1 LANIVIQKHWQMIY
15 LTRRERFSA
24 AHRMYRTDWSDQKNQ
39 EIFGK
44 CSNPNWHGHNYV
56 LWVTIKGEPSNE
68 HGFVMNIN
76 ILKQII
82 KNRVID
88 KVDHKNLNLDVDF
101 MKGKITTTENLVIS
115 IWNELNSEIEKEGA
129 FLHCIKIEETEN
141 NSIEYYG
148 KKN

>member
-1 LANIVIQKHWQMIY
+1 MIC

-39 EIFGK
+39 ETFGK
-44 CSNPNWHGHNYV
+44 CSNSNWHGHNYV
-56 LWVTIKGEPSNE
+56 LWVTIKGEPSDE

-82 KNRVID
+82 KNKVID
-88 KVDHKNLNLDVDF
+88 KVDHKNLNLDVEF
-101 MKGKITTTENLVIS
+101 MKGKITTTENLAVS
-115 IWNELNSEIEKEGA
+115 IWNELKSEIEKEGA

>member
-1 LANIVIQKHWQMIY
+1 
-15 LTRRERFSA
+15 
-24 AHRMYRTDWSDQKNQ
+24 
-39 EIFGK
+39 
-44 CSNPNWHGHNYV
+44 
-56 LWVTIKGEPSNE
+56 
-68 HGFVMNIN
+68 MNIN

-82 KNRVID
+82 KNKVID

-101 MKGKITTTENLVIS
+101 MKGKITTTENLAVS
-115 IWNELNSEIEKEGA
+115 IWEELESEIKKEGA

>member
-1 LANIVIQKHWQMIY
+1 MIY

-24 AHRMYRTDWSDQKNQ
+24 AHRMFRPDWTDEENQKM
-39 EIFGK
+39 FGK

-56 LWVTIKGEPSNE
+56 LWVTIKGEPSSE

-82 KNRVID
+82 LD
-88 KVDHKNLNLDVDF
+88 KVINKIDHKNINLEVDF
-101 MKGKITTTENLVIS
+101 MKGKIATTESLAVS
-115 IWNELNSEIEKEGA
+115 IWNELKSPIEKEGA
-129 FLHCIKIEETEN
+129 YLYCVKIEETEN

-148 KKN
+148 